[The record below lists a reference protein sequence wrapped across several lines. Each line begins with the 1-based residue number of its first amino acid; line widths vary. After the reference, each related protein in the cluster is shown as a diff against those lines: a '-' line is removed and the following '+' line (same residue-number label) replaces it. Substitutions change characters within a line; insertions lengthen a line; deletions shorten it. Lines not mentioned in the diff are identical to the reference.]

1 MAEHSVRVA
10 ADGEQYTFSEFQA
23 YYREAAED
31 MWQRATHVTATERD
45 GPPTV
50 RLLHSIPAPCVSDD
64 AQLAAANPANI
75 SERTDVNATE
85 RDLPPPSTHIVDMQ
99 AADST
104 TQPAA
109 TEHNPPELSLSRVV
123 SLSLHDA
130 ATLRAAE
137 AAHRPKRSLHNL
149 ARDALNAISMLG
161 VHNTASKDLDDW
173 FPWKEYIACHAMA
186 RDIIGEGVTHA
197 VAEFIENTRDAN
209 RGGQPRLDFVVYR
222 SDGTY
227 CRLHPGSKQSLDAR
241 PIFSPVMSSVDH
253 ATERIP
259 AMTQWAA
266 LPQIPFTYDYCSTIP
281 KIDQIGKKD
290 AYRLL
295 LQAPVGLLPIT
306 EDASFNWWL
315 FVCNLGKNT
324 QEVIGPGLTAATLE
338 HKRENAIGLL
348 FTRSDGTSV
357 QLLVSPVAT
366 RIV

>member
-1 MAEHSVRVA
+1 MRA
-10 ADGEQYTFSEFQA
+10 AGVGLYTFSEFQA
-23 YYREAAED
+23 YYLEAAED

-45 GPPTV
+45 VPPT
-50 RLLHSIPAPCVSDD
+50 LLLQSIPAPCVSDD
-64 AQLAAANPANI
+64 AQLAAANPAHI
-75 SERTDVNATE
+75 PEHTDVNATE
-85 RDLPPPSTHIVDMQ
+85 RDLPPPSTHVVDMQ
-99 AADST
+99 AANST

-109 TEHNPPELSLSRVV
+109 TEHNFPELRLSRVV
-123 SLSLHDA
+123 VLSLHDV

-137 AAHRPKRSLHNL
+137 AAIRPKRSLDKL
-149 ARDALNAISMLG
+149 ARDALNAITKAG
-161 VHNTASKDLDDW
+161 VHSTASKDLDGW
-173 FPWKEYIACHAMA
+173 FPWKEYIACHANA
-186 RDIIGEGVTHA
+186 PYIIGEGVTHA
-197 VAEFIENTRDAN
+197 VAEFIANTSDGN

-241 PIFSPVMSSVDH
+241 PFSPAMSSVDP

-281 KIDQIGKKD
+281 KVDQIGKKD

-306 EDASFNWWL
+306 EDAPFKWWL

-324 QEVIGPGLTAATLE
+324 QELIGPGLTAATLE
-338 HKRENAIGLL
+338 HKSQNTIRLL

-357 QLLVSPVAT
+357 QLSVSPGAT
-366 RIV
+366 SIV